1 MLTANKLNRM
11 INLEAS
17 INASCMTELIDEL
30 LETIDMLEHDFS
42 RLKKFHIWVD
52 EFRNRLKHYD
62 AMTDV
67 VCGLL
72 NFSIM
77 GAIIG

>member
-1 MLTANKLNRM
+1 VKAQELTPEQKAFNKALSRDR
-11 INLEAS
+11 IVV
-17 INASCMTELIDEL
+17 
-30 LETIDMLEHDFS
+30 EHDFS
-42 RLKKFHIWVD
+42 RLKKFHIWAD

-62 AMTDV
+62 TMTDV

-72 NFSIM
+72 NFRII